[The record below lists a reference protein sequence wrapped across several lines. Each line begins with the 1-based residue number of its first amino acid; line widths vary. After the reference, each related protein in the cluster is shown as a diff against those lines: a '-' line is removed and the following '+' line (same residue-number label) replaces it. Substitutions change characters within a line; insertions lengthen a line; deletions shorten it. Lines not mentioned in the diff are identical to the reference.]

1 MKIKTFCASKD
12 TVQLTEWEEIFANL
26 IRIKVLTTFI
36 EFLQLNKN
44 DKQLNFYMT
53 KGWNR
58 NVSKQDTQMFHKHRK
73 ECLSNL
79 IKYWMDMH
87 KYWWLNILITI
98 LIVILI
104 FSQFLDN
111 MISKL
116 RKYIH
121 LLFILLCFI
130 IGSLLFRCHLL
141 KIPFLY
147 VMWGTRL
154 LSCQVTKMSLPSL
167 TIKADQKS
175 NVSISPSATY

>member
-1 MKIKTFCASKD
+1 MDYQSDEYLRKIHLKY
-12 TVQLTEWEEIFANL
+12 IFVLKYFVSINMFSTGISTANGFYSAY
-26 IRIKVLTTFI
+26 VLKIF
-36 EFLQLNKN
+36 
-44 DKQLNFYMT
+44 
-53 KGWNR
+53 
-58 NVSKQDTQMFHKHRK
+58 KHRK

-147 VMWGTRL
+147 VMWRTRL